1 MRWRAFWFE
10 KKGDTDDDE
19 AAKSHRL
26 EITKDFKS
34 TKTPPQHELLKPF
47 ERDMYNLIGNIE
59 FRRVDDPTLQS
70 MNKEVKRI
78 NSSTKVIINA
88 DKTGNKYEMDPSDYR
103 KLLQENITWDYKLD
117 NQNKLAE
124 INCDTRDLMIRWN
137 VTVSRMLSSP

>member
-19 AAKSHRL
+19 AAKSHRM

-70 MNKEVKRI
+70 MNEEVKRI

-88 DKTGNKYEMDPSDYR
+88 EKDRQQVRNGPIGLLKAPTGKHH
-103 KLLQENITWDYKLD
+103 
-117 NQNKLAE
+117 
-124 INCDTRDLMIRWN
+124 
-137 VTVSRMLSSP
+137 TVLPAR